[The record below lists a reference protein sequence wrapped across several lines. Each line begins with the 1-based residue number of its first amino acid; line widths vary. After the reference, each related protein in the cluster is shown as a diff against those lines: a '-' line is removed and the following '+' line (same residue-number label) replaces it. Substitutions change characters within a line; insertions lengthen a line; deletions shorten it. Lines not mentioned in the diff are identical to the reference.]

1 LKKTL
6 LKTQKSHKI
15 ECNEKV
21 KARNS
26 TTMSIWSRVKLNK
39 LNSLIFA
46 VKNQK
51 QSQHAQYYIIK
62 LHTDV

>member
-1 LKKTL
+1 
-6 LKTQKSHKI
+6 
-15 ECNEKV
+15 
-21 KARNS
+21 
-26 TTMSIWSRVKLNK
+26 VKLNK